1 MLEECCKVLKRLER
15 NYRQYL
21 TEFDNDSDKDKD
33 FEALI
38 TAFKPVLATSLKST
52 LKSTAYLTTCRSID
66 KQLGTKITTSFADKA
81 IEYALTGT
89 SIASATYLLDS

>member
-1 MLEECCKVLKRLER
+1 LLKERCKVLKRLER

-21 TEFDNDSDKDKD
+21 IELNNDSNKDKD
-33 FEALI
+33 FKALI

-66 KQLGTKITTSFADKA
+66 KQLKTEITTSFADKA
-81 IEYALTGT
+81 TEYALTGT